1 MCAALSI
8 PTSTLSSPRAAP
20 IARRAAASPTEPL
33 MSFQLRRTD
42 ELTIYLLA
50 CLPACLTWWL
60 ACAALVMLL
69 LCHQIGASLAPSR
82 PPASLPPSLRRQ
94 TEKAKRRREKKSW
107 LINPATT
114 VGALA
119 RARLLI
125 GRGGRPGPRR
135 LLARSGDV
143 YLPA

>member
-8 PTSTLSSPRAAP
+8 STSTLSSPRAAP
-20 IARRAAASPTEPL
+20 LARRAAASPTEPL

-69 LCHQIGASLAPSR
+69 LCHQIGASPAPSR
-82 PPASLPPSLRRQ
+82 PPASLPPSAD
-94 TEKAKRRREKKSW
+94 KPRRRKE
-107 LINPATT
+107 
-114 VGALA
+114 
-119 RARLLI
+119 
-125 GRGGRPGPRR
+125 GGRKRVG
-135 LLARSGDV
+135 
-143 YLPA
+143 